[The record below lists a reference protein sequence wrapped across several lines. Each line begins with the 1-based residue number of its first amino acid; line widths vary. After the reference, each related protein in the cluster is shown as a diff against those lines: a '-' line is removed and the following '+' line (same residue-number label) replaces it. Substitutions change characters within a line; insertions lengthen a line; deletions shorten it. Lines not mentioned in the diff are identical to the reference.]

1 MAFIVAFYL
10 LNMGKKKQH
19 AVSKCNGIS
28 ISLSGM
34 AGVVTSQCLQGSDV
48 NISTA
53 TFPATEDLLYVA
65 PQQSLQYVIVP
76 EMKFSCY
83 GNITSWSALTVVDS
97 TDSFLSNLDYW
108 ITFTLWR
115 PRPGNTG
122 YDLVGTN
129 LVSFENLQVDPIDN
143 STGLAPLRYS
153 YFRFMGR
160 VPARTTISFQP
171 GDVVGWT
178 VERSLV
184 DLTTINAP
192 VSVVYRR
199 ANSQDPHS
207 FDIKYMSA
215 MNNTR
220 DTACSLGGCEEF
232 TTAESVVPYVT
243 VHYGK

>member
-1 MAFIVAFYL
+1 M
-10 LNMGKKKQH
+10 
-19 AVSKCNGIS
+19 
-28 ISLSGM
+28 
-34 AGVVTSQCLQGSDV
+34 VTSQCLQGSDV
-48 NISTA
+48 NISA
-53 TFPATEDLLYVA
+53 ASVPATEDLLYVA
-65 PQQSLQYVIVP
+65 PQKSLQYAIVP
-76 EMKFSCY
+76 EMKFNCY

-97 TDSFLSNLDYW
+97 AGNFPSLLDYW
-108 ITFTLWR
+108 LTFTLWR

-129 LVSFENLQVDPIDN
+129 LVAFENLQVDPIDN
-143 STGLAPLRYS
+143 STGLAPQRFS
-153 YFRFMGR
+153 YFRFVNR
-160 VPARTTISFQP
+160 VPASTTISFQP

-184 DLTTINAP
+184 GLTTITGP

-199 ANSQDPHS
+199 AKNQDSRS

-215 MNNTR
+215 MNDTR
-220 DTACSLGGCEEF
+220 DTVCSLGSCEEF